1 MGSAFVFLIVGGTK
15 VLESHFA
22 SNSDFLYYPCL
33 SIYWLSITPYRP
45 LPSRSD
51 ITYFGAGLPTEIIED
66 EAQALINYQSTDLG
80 IVEHSHR
87 SAIATN
93 IINETKAI
101 WRPTL
106 IPRTITR

>member
-1 MGSAFVFLIVGGTK
+1 MSV
-15 VLESHFA
+15 
-22 SNSDFLYYPCL
+22 NYR
-33 SIYWLSITPYRP
+33 LSITPYRP

-51 ITYFGAGLPTEIIED
+51 ITYFGAGPARLPTEIIED
-66 EAQALINYQSTDLG
+66 AAQALINYQSTDLG
-80 IVEHSHR
+80 IAEHSHR

-93 IINETKAI
+93 IISETKAI